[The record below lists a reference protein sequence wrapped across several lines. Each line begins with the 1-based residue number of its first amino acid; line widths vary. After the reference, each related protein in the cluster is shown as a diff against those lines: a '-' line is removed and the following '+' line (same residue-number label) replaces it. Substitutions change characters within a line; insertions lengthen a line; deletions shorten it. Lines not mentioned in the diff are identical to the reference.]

1 MYNYFNRD
9 QIVHLFCC
17 CCCQYLVR
25 EGGGG
30 DKYLNF
36 HDTSTVHGSSLVI
49 SYLRLV
55 LQYSHFATY

>member
-25 EGGGG
+25 EGGVT
-30 DKYLNF
+30 N
-36 HDTSTVHGSSLVI
+36 
-49 SYLRLV
+49 
-55 LQYSHFATY
+55 TYTFMIPQRYMYQV

>member
-25 EGGGG
+25 EGGG
-30 DKYLNF
+30 DKYLHF
-36 HDTSTVHGSSLVI
+36 HDTSTVHVSSLVI
-49 SYLRLV
+49 SYLMLV